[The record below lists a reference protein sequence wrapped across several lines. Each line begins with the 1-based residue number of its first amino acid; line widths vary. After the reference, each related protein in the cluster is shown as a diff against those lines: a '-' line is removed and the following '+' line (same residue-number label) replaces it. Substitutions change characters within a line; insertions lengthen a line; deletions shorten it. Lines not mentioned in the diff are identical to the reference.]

1 MSLSESDED
10 SLPLKEGVGRPSMS
24 SWHLGERICLAF
36 IVICGVLISIHFLT
50 SGSWFLGEAIE
61 RSLLSP
67 FVDDIESRDG
77 TYNLVNTAVYATLL
91 LVFVVTIAAVMRS
104 TSLLADERMLV
115 AFIPW
120 IIWGST
126 ARVLEDSGFFTE
138 SLQSLY
144 ISPIIHFHTAVWVAI
159 CLAVGCL
166 VRSPSK
172 SMAVIGAERWRVAI
186 SILVI
191 YLAHVLLVI
200 IPVMDSGAGTGW
212 GLFPVIGLAA
222 GALVS
227 IVLPLLFMAPRRAP
241 SMVLGGA
248 GVAIIMMHCGLFF
261 NFLIEPWDSGAE
273 LSPSLL
279 LMPLFLSII
288 VPVVLIRYGLSSR
301 DVMAHHGLEIG
312 VVPDGLTFQEWSSQE
327 STGRMVST
335 THSPKAMAA
344 SAFVVLPVMGQVIDG
359 FATWV
364 GIDFLGYEEKH
375 VLGRNIME
383 AGDFLLEGGW
393 LFLLVKLALSVIV
406 GYVIATTWVE
416 DRQRHLRLLV
426 VVALMT
432 VGLAPGLR
440 DVGRMSLGV

>member
-1 MSLSESDED
+1 MSPSESDEE
-10 SLPLKEGVGRPSMS
+10 PRPVKEGVDRPSMS
-24 SWHLGERICLAF
+24 SWHLGERVCLAF
-36 IVICGVLISIHFLT
+36 IAICGVLVTIHFFT
-50 SGSWFLGEAIE
+50 SGSWVLGEAIE
-61 RSLLSP
+61 KSLLSP

-144 ISPIIHFHTAVWVAI
+144 ISPIIHFHTAVWVAL

-166 VRSPSK
+166 VRSPSR
-172 SMAVIGAERWRVAI
+172 SSSDVVAERWRVSM
-186 SILVI
+186 SILAI
-191 YLAHVLLVI
+191 YLAHISLVV
-200 IPVMDSGAGTGW
+200 IPAMDKGAGTGW
-212 GLFPVIGLAA
+212 GLFPAMGLAV
-222 GALVS
+222 GVFVS
-227 IVLPLLFMAPRRAP
+227 IFLPLLFMAPRRAP

-273 LSPSLL
+273 LRASLL

-288 VPVVLIRYGLSSR
+288 VPVLLVRFGMDSR
-301 DVMAHHGLEIG
+301 NVMAHHGLEIG
-312 VVPDGLTFQEWSSQE
+312 IVPDGLTFQEWSLQA

-335 THSPKAMAA
+335 AHSPKAMTAT
-344 SAFVVLPVMGQVIDG
+344 AFVVLPVMGQVIDG

-383 AGDFLLEGGW
+383 SGDFVLEGGW
-393 LFLLVKLALSVIV
+393 LFLLVKLALSVVV